1 MKVGS
6 IVECIRSQFIIN
18 LGDPATA
25 NSAPV
30 KGQILTVAGFVEW
43 RGDMYLQ
50 FDEMPPRNCYD
61 ARDFRE
67 LEFPPDLE
75 KEIEELLEDT
85 VVL

>member
-6 IVECIRSQFIIN
+6 VVECIRSQFIIHVN
-18 LGDPATA
+18 NPETA
-25 NSAPV
+25 NYAPV
-30 KGQILTVAGFVEW
+30 KGQILTVTGLVEL
-43 RGDMYLQ
+43 GGGTYLT
-50 FDEMPPRNCYD
+50 FAEMPPKNCYD
-61 ARDFRE
+61 AIDFRE